1 MEKARRF
8 LGAAQCCYE
17 NGFCDSCV
25 SRCYYAVYRA
35 AIAALEKEGFR
46 RPSWNHG
53 SLMVKFRRQLIDK
66 RGSYAS
72 EFQDILRD
80 TYRRRVIADYKEAY
94 VPKNLAQD
102 SVNRSACF
110 VEEISKRLKGGQ

>member
-8 LGAAQCCYE
+8 LGAAQWCYE
-17 NGFCDSCV
+17 NGFYDSCV

-53 SLMVKFRRQLIDK
+53 ILVVKFRKELIDK
-66 RGSYAS
+66 RGTYAS
-72 EFQDILRD
+72 EFQDVFERTLRAESG
-80 TYRRRVIADYKEAY
+80 RR
-94 VPKNLAQD
+94 L
-102 SVNRSACF
+102 
-110 VEEISKRLKGGQ
+110 

>member
-1 MEKARRF
+1 MHLKKARRF

-17 NGFCDSCV
+17 NGFYDSCV

-53 SLMVKFRRQLIDK
+53 ILVVKFRKELIDK
-66 RGSYAS
+66 RGTYPS
-72 EFQDILRD
+72 EFQDILREP
-80 TYRRRVIADYKEAY
+80 YRRRVIADYKDAY
-94 VPKNLAQD
+94 VLGDLAED
-102 SVNRSACF
+102 SINRSACF
-110 VEEISKRLKGGQ
+110 VEEVSKG